1 MMKYK
6 KLIVPA
12 AAAFA
17 LVFSAAATASGWKL
31 QNGSV
36 PTRLV
41 HAVNGEDLGLSQD
54 LPVDIRIGYK
64 CVAKNVP
71 FRTVAEGP
79 LLRPGVHQVR
89 ITLANSRRGCRG
101 TLVMADTID
110 VNFGDSLSLVAHQT
124 DDGGIRITKFN
135 DDLRDAGP
143 SNGRATVRHTADA
156 PAVDII
162 INKDAT
168 EPAITDLTNGN
179 GSKLDAPAD
188 TYTVEI
194 APAGGDPLN
203 PPGEIPL
210 PVTAGENIIV
220 YAIGSLGTGSFD
232 LLVDVLPLQ

>member
-1 MMKYK
+1 MKHR

-12 AAAFA
+12 AAALA
-17 LVFSAAATASGWKL
+17 LVFSVAATASGWKF

-41 HAVNGEDLGLSQD
+41 HAVNGEDLGLSQE
-54 LPVDIRIGYK
+54 LPVDIRIGFK
-64 CVAKNVP
+64 CVAQDVP
-71 FRTVAEGP
+71 FSTIAEGP
-79 LLRPGVHQVR
+79 LLSPGVHQVR

-101 TLVMADTID
+101 TLVMADTIN
-110 VNFGDSLSLVAHQT
+110 VNFGDNLSLVAHQT

-143 SNGRATVRHTADA
+143 GNGRATVRHTADA

-162 INKDAT
+162 INKNTT

-179 GSKLDAPAD
+179 GAKLDAPAD

-210 PVTAGENIIV
+210 PVTAGENIVV

>member
-64 CVAKNVP
+64 CMAKMYRSVP
-71 FRTVAEGP
+71 SPRS

-110 VNFGDSLSLVAHQT
+110 VNFGTASPWWPTRRTTAASASRSSMTTCVTQ
-124 DDGGIRITKFN
+124 GQV
-135 DDLRDAGP
+135 
-143 SNGRATVRHTADA
+143 TVVLPCAHTADMTSHGH
-156 PAVDII
+156 P
-162 INKDAT
+162 
-168 EPAITDLTNGN
+168 
-179 GSKLDAPAD
+179 
-188 TYTVEI
+188 Y
-194 APAGGDPLN
+194 
-203 PPGEIPL
+203 
-210 PVTAGENIIV
+210 
-220 YAIGSLGTGSFD
+220 
-232 LLVDVLPLQ
+232 